1 MLFGLITLLVLLATF
16 FARRIGDPE
25 VAVVHA
31 ERRPQWLL
39 ILSCGLV
46 VLAGNVTALDLMPLF
61 REHLMVQGDA
71 RTHAYVIAELAR
83 AGLGTGW
90 LDAYQ
95 GGFPVGH
102 HYPPL
107 GWLIASALV
116 SLGVDSLKA
125 TMLVGGASVILAPLV
140 VFGFALRFGVRPLH
154 ACLGALVMSL
164 IAPFNGFVGGMDA
177 FFVMG
182 LFAQCVGTLL
192 ATVLAGLVLTSKR
205 ASSSLLV
212 AALAMA
218 AHPQV
223 SLAFLGVLG
232 IVALVSGS
240 VRVRANAVGAGLG
253 ALIGGAALY
262 GQGMATLAPPF
273 GWPDFA
279 SWKRV
284 GFGTRRLGDWLLD
297 GELLDLNREPWL
309 SSLILGAVLVLV
321 LFWKNSNARLGL
333 CALFATLVL
342 SCAGPLL
349 DSNTITRVILEFAQP
364 LRALGVVPVVV
375 SVVLMLA
382 LEVSEPALLKL
393 GARLIGFGAGSRFF
407 GSGIAAAWLLPCLLD
422 TWVRY
427 APVRSELSSVTRNA
441 PCGAATPSAFTA
453 VKGALAKVAG
463 ARLWVPLSIGSKCR
477 CAGTAGFEMP
487 SPAHLAASGAIGAH
501 VGVLWRAYHAFAPA
515 AANSWVEADALGV
528 GFVLTCDVLS
538 DPHYKMLAGDA
549 DFGLY
554 EVQPKPSVLGV
565 GCVSGEWSGPT
576 ALLRDK
582 VMATLASSRAS
593 VLLDSTRLVRLRFP
607 AAALQETPVPRST
620 CHLEGASTRVF
631 SQRPGEIIGEVSTSS
646 SVVVVAHV
654 SAFLSWK
661 VAVDGKPALWFQ
673 VAPGFVAVEVG
684 PGRHRLE
691 FRGGTLPGYGISLGA
706 GCALLAGLVF
716 LEQHSRSRRG
726 LLELAR
732 PCLRATDASDQ

>member
-61 REHLMVQGDA
+61 REHVMVQGDA

-83 AGLGTGW
+83 SGLGTGW

-107 GWLIASALV
+107 GWLIASTLV

-192 ATVLAGLVLTSKR
+192 ATVLVGLVLTSKR

-223 SLAFLGVLG
+223 CLAFLGVLS

-240 VRVRANAVGAGLG
+240 VRVRANAVAAGLG

-273 GWPDFA
+273 GWPDFN

-284 GFGTRRLGDWLLD
+284 GFGTRHLGDWLLN
-297 GELLDLNREPWL
+297 GELLDLNRESWL
-309 SSLILGAVLVLV
+309 SSLILGAVLILA
-321 LFWKNSNARLGL
+321 LFWKNPNARLGL
-333 CALFATLVL
+333 CALFATLIL
-342 SCAGPLL
+342 ACAGPLL

-382 LEVSEPALLKL
+382 LEVSEPALLKI
-393 GARLIGFGAGSRFF
+393 GARLGGFGARSRLF
-407 GSGIAAAWLLPCLLD
+407 GSVIAAAWLLPCLLD

-427 APVRSELSSVTRNA
+427 APVRSELSTVTRTA
-441 PCGAATPSAFTA
+441 PCGAATPSAFAA
-453 VKGALAKVAG
+453 VKDALAKVAG
-463 ARLWVPLSIGSKCR
+463 ARLWVPLSMDSKCR

-487 SPAHLAASGAIGAH
+487 SPANLAASGAIGAH
-501 VGVLWRAYHAFAPA
+501 VGVLWRAYHAFEPE
-515 AANSWVEADALGV
+515 AANSWVEANALGV
-528 GFVLTCDVLS
+528 GFVLACNALS
-538 DPHYKMLAGDA
+538 EPHYKKLAGDA
-549 DFGLY
+549 DLGLY
-554 EVQPKPSVLGV
+554 EVQPKPSILGV
-565 GCVSGEWSGPT
+565 GCVSGEWSGPAA
-576 ALLRDK
+576 ALREK
-582 VMATLASSRAS
+582 AMATLASSRAS
-593 VLLDSTRLVRLRFP
+593 VLLDPRRLVRLRFS
-607 AAALQETPVPRST
+607 AAPLQEIAVLRST
-620 CHLEGASTRVF
+620 CDVEGASTRVF
-631 SQRPGEIIGEVSTSS
+631 SQKPGEIIGEVSTTSP
-646 SVVVVAHV
+646 VVVVAHV
-654 SAFLSWK
+654 SAFPSWK
-661 VAVDGKPALWFQ
+661 VAVDGKPVAWFQ
-673 VAPGFVAVEVG
+673 VAPGFVAVDVS

-691 FRGGTLPGYGISLGA
+691 FRGGTLPGYGLALGA

-716 LEQHSRSRRG
+716 LEQRTRSRR
-726 LLELAR
+726 R
-732 PCLRATDASDQ
+732 